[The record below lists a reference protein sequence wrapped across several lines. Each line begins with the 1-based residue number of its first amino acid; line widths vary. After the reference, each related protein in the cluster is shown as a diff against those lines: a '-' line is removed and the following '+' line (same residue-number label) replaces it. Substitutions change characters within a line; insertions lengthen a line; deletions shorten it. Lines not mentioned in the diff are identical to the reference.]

1 MKAAVLEALEKMTV
15 KEIPTPEVRA
25 GTVLMKVHA
34 CGVCGSDLR
43 IFHHGN
49 PRVTMPCVIGHEAAG
64 EVVAVGEGVKSFSV
78 GDRIA
83 VGADVPCGKCEFC
96 RKGMG
101 NCCPINYAIGY
112 QFAGAFAEYMLL
124 EPLVVDI
131 GPVTKIPEGIS
142 YDAATIAEPLAC
154 VLNGLELTQMSLGK
168 TICIIGG
175 GPAGLLAV
183 EASRAMGASKIILA
197 GRNEKRL
204 AMSKDWGADV
214 LVNPRK
220 EDLIERA
227 MEETGGEGP
236 DVVMTTCGSVEAH
249 EQAVQ
254 MVRKRGFVNLF
265 GGLAKGTRDMSVQ
278 SNLIHYKECFVMG
291 SHGCVPRHHKQAMA
305 LIEAG
310 RVRAEAY
317 VTDRYPLEQVE
328 RAFEAAEA
336 KEGLKVVVTPG

>member
-1 MKAAVLEALEKMTV
+1 MKAAVLEALEKILV
-15 KEIPTPEVRA
+15 KEIPTPEARA
-25 GTVLMKVHA
+25 GTVLMRVHV

-49 PRVTMPCVIGHEAAG
+49 PRVKPPCVIGHEAAG
-64 EVVAVGEGVKSFSV
+64 EVVAVGEGVERFSV

-124 EPLVVDI
+124 EPLVVEI
-131 GPVTKIPEGIS
+131 GPVTKIPDGVSDE
-142 YDAATIAEPLAC
+142 AAAIAEPLAC
-154 VLNGLELTQMSLGK
+154 VLNGLELARMSPGK
-168 TICIIGG
+168 SICIIGG
-175 GPAGLLAV
+175 GPAGLLTV
-183 EASRAMGASKIILA
+183 EASRAMGASRIILA

-204 AMSKDWGADV
+204 AMSGDFGADV
-214 LVNPRK
+214 LVNTRR
-220 EDLIERA
+220 EDLIERV

-236 DVVMTTCGSVEAH
+236 DIVMTTCSSVEAH

-291 SHGCVPRHHKQAMA
+291 SHGCVPRHHRQAMA
-305 LIEAG
+305 LIAAG
-310 RVRAEAY
+310 RVKAEAY
-317 VTDRYPLEQVE
+317 VTDRYPLEEIVA
-328 RAFEAAEA
+328 AFRAAEE
-336 KEGLKVVVTPG
+336 KEGLKVVVESG